1 MRFTVALWFVYWGS
15 MGAAWAAQ
23 APDAIAG
30 TGPTIDFPAFSACFL
45 GPNAGIPAGCER
57 MNLHPD
63 TRVDLRDMAVLQ
75 RSYALTPGM
84 MRNASETA
92 GAISPVDEIDEYTF
106 SGIFGATVTVDFSTP
121 SVNGRPD
128 LVVRIDLVRPSGSV
142 LTTTASCGNNSRL
155 DTVFLDA
162 SGTWKVRVKQYESWS
177 NCGYGPDME
186 LRTGSYTLTVCPS
199 DAPARMIAYGQTHT
213 SGFTADCQ
221 VINYQ
226 FTGGLDEQAST
237 MYLGRSSL
245 RSMRMHAP
253 NGALLGASGGGQG
266 ATLSDILLPTNG
278 SYRVPVEAADNQPP
292 GSFSIGLSELGL
304 ANPIAAN
311 APTARALSRV
321 AEADSYSFLGT
332 FGTTVTVDFST
343 PTANNRPDLVVR
355 LDLIRPNGTVATST
369 ASCGTTARLD
379 TIGLDATGT
388 WTVRVRAYES
398 WFNCGYGPDTSLI
411 TGAYMLTVCPSNQPT
426 IAIAYGQTNAG
437 SFNTDCQVVNY
448 QFAGAIGDVASIMY
462 LGPANTRRLQLFLPN
477 GALFATS
484 GGGQGTSLT
493 DLILPT
499 NGNYRIAV
507 EAADNQATGNFS
519 IGLTKLGTATP
530 ISFNTVTAG
539 ALSAVAEAD
548 SYSFSGAFGTMVTV
562 DFLTP
567 TVNNRPD
574 LVVRVDLIRPNGST
588 ATSTASCG
596 TTARLDTIGLDATGT
611 WTVRVRAYES
621 WFNCGYGLD
630 IELITG
636 AYSLTVCPSS
646 AAPTMM
652 AYGETRDG
660 SFNADCQIVNY
671 QFAGQT
677 DDQVTLVYI
686 GPAVLRRMQLF
697 APNGALLATSGGGQG
712 ASLSDVLLPL
722 DGIYRI
728 AVEATD
734 NQTTGNF
741 SIGLTKLGT
750 ATPISFNT
758 VTAGALSAV
767 AEADSYSFSGA
778 FGTMVTV
785 DFLTPTVNNRPDL
798 VVRVDLIRPNGSTA
812 TSTASCGTTARLD
825 TIGLDAT
832 GTWTVRV
839 RAYESWFNCGYGLDI
854 ELITGAYSL
863 TVCPSS
869 AAPTMMAYGETRDG
883 SFNADCQIVNYQ
895 FAGQTDDQVTLVY
908 IGPAVLRR
916 MQLFAPNGAL
926 LATSGGGQGASL
938 SDVLL
943 PLDGIYRI
951 AVEATDNQT
960 TGNFS
965 IGLAE
970 LGGAAPLSFDTLT
983 DGMLSLVA
991 EVDAYSF
998 FGAFGSTVT
1007 VDYSTAVINNRPD
1020 VVVRLDLIRPN
1031 GTVATSTATCGGTAR
1046 LDTVGIN
1053 ATGVWTVRTRIYES
1067 WFSCGYGADTALI
1080 TGAYA
1085 LTACSSTGSP
1095 TAIAYNQQKVGDLS
1109 VDCQIRNFDFS
1120 GTAGDVATLL
1130 YYGPAYARYVKVY
1143 APNGTPLATSGAG
1156 LGAAVTDLILPLTGM
1171 YRVEVEA
1178 ADNQA
1183 LGSFSLGLSRLAGAT
1198 ALTLNTDTPGSIA
1211 QIGETDVFSFSGTSG
1226 SVIAVQATTPVVSSK
1241 PDVALRVDLIRPD
1254 GTAFT
1259 STPTCGGVVQL
1270 NNNTMDATG
1279 TWRVRV
1285 RAYESWNSCGF
1296 GADTTLLTGG
1306 YSVRVCS
1313 AASCP

>member
-741 SIGLTKLGT
+741 SIGL
-750 ATPISFNT
+750 
-758 VTAGALSAV
+758 
-767 AEADSYSFSGA
+767 
-778 FGTMVTV
+778 
-785 DFLTPTVNNRPDL
+785 
-798 VVRVDLIRPNGSTA
+798 
-812 TSTASCGTTARLD
+812 
-825 TIGLDAT
+825 
-832 GTWTVRV
+832 
-839 RAYESWFNCGYGLDI
+839 
-854 ELITGAYSL
+854 
-863 TVCPSS
+863 
-869 AAPTMMAYGETRDG
+869 
-883 SFNADCQIVNYQ
+883 
-895 FAGQTDDQVTLVY
+895 
-908 IGPAVLRR
+908 
-916 MQLFAPNGAL
+916 
-926 LATSGGGQGASL
+926 
-938 SDVLL
+938 
-943 PLDGIYRI
+943 
-951 AVEATDNQT
+951 
-960 TGNFS
+960 
-965 IGLAE
+965 AE

-1270 NNNTMDATG
+1270 NNNTLDATG